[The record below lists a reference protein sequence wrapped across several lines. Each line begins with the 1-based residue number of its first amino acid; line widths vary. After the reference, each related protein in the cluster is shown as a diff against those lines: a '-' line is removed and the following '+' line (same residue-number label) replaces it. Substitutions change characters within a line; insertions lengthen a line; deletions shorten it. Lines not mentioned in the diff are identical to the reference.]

1 MGVLVRVQ
9 SGALPSSRYQMRAR
23 FGGLLSFGILVFAV
37 HTHATK
43 MI

>member
-1 MGVLVRVQ
+1 
-9 SGALPSSRYQMRAR
+9 MRAR